1 MEEDSVSLSTGEM
14 TMFATKRVPNAG
26 TRFKPHRTA
35 ALVVG
40 LAMVVVTL
48 ASCASMRY
56 SSAFNPTVT
65 VEVEHPP
72 YAGLVV
78 EEVVFAGDSRAGG
91 GRAGAAEARCEA
103 EWEQALTQE
112 FLERGVRVARGGGGQ
127 NADAVI
133 AVDVTRCET
142 EQERFESTREIVERV
157 GENTRRRTVP
167 EYHARTVVRFRGT
180 FEVVDPS
187 TGLVAASRTLADEPE
202 MMNSSVRGQPDFPS
216 PGTVAGGA
224 YRSTIRTIAPILFN
238 WFEARELVFF
248 DVDRCGMDR
257 AYRAVEARDYQ
268 RALEMSIANASSCG
282 PGSGEDID
290 NRDQAAAHYNVG
302 VLHRMLGDFE
312 SALESYEQARAA
324 DPGNGIIRDAVR
336 ETLSAREI
344 AASLR
349 SLGGGRGNSG
359 PAAAGRAGAS

>member
-1 MEEDSVSLSTGEM
+1 MSATTVVPHADTG
-14 TMFATKRVPNAG
+14 FNRRATARTAA
-26 TRFKPHRTA
+26 RTA
-35 ALVVG
+35 ALTAALAIAVVS
-40 LAMVVVTL
+40 A

-56 SSAFNPTVT
+56 SSAFNPSVT
-65 VEVEHPP
+65 VQVEHPP
-72 YAGLVV
+72 YAGLLV
-78 EEVVFAGDSRAGG
+78 EEVAFAGDSRAGG

-112 FLERGVRVARGGGGQ
+112 FLERGVRVARGDGGQ

-187 TGLVAASRTLADEPE
+187 AGLVAASRTLAHEPE
-202 MMNSSVRGQPDFPS
+202 MMNSSIRGQPDFPS
-216 PGTVAGGA
+216 PGTVAGRA
-224 YRSTIRTIAPILFN
+224 YRSTIRTIAPILFS

-268 RALEMSIANASSCG
+268 RALEMSIASASACE

-290 NRDQAAAHYNVG
+290 HRDLAAAHYNVG
-302 VLHRMLGDFE
+302 VLHRMLGDFD
-312 SALESYEQARAA
+312 SALESFEQAREA
-324 DPGNGIIRDAVR
+324 DPRNRIVRDAVR
-336 ETLSAREI
+336 ETLSAQEI

-349 SLGGGRGNSG
+349 SLVEGRGNQG
-359 PAAAGRAGAS
+359 PTAAGRAAAGTAGAS